1 MSEGKDAPTVN
12 PGILIVPEVSEV
24 ICINVTI
31 IDHNLHLSPKVT
43 ITIKIPN
50 PWSTWLLLQKL
61 PGTIVTQWI
70 NFVIASCV
78 CVCIAGAV

>member
-43 ITIKIPN
+43 ITIKSQIPKGVLGYYFRSYRV
-50 PWSTWLLLQKL
+50 PLLPSGSTLL
-61 PGTIVTQWI
+61 
-70 NFVIASCV
+70 
-78 CVCIAGAV
+78 

>member
-1 MSEGKDAPTVN
+1 MSEGPGKDAPTVD

-50 PWSTWLLLQKL
+50 P
-61 PGTIVTQWI
+61 
-70 NFVIASCV
+70 
-78 CVCIAGAV
+78 